1 MNQDVMITCA
11 VTGGGDT
18 AQKSPHVP
26 VTPEQIANACI
37 AAARAGAA
45 IAHVHVRDPA
55 TGQGTR
61 NVGYYREVMT
71 RVAASGVDVILNL
84 TTGMGGDFT
93 LGDPDPLVPGPGTDF
108 VGFQERLEHIEA
120 LRPSICSLDCGSMN
134 FGDQVFMNSVAH
146 VRSMAKRIQE
156 LGVKPELE
164 VFDLGHVRLAN
175 QLYKEG
181 LVTAP
186 ALYQVCLGVPWGAGA
201 DTRSMQSMVDTLP
214 PNVIWSGFGIGRMQM
229 PMVAQAVLLGGNV
242 RVGLEDNLLLG
253 KGHLA
258 TNAELVT
265 RAVEIIER
273 LGARVIS
280 PNAARER
287 LQLTRPSHPTQA
299 NPPGAPH
306 A

>member
-1 MNQDVMITCA
+1 MNHDVMITCA

-18 AQKSPHVP
+18 TRKSPHVP

-37 AAARAGAA
+37 TAARAGAA

-61 NVGYYREVMT
+61 KLAYYREVMA
-71 RVAASGVDVILNL
+71 RVADSGVDVILNL

-93 LGDPDPLVPGPGTDF
+93 LGEPDPLVAGPGTDF
-108 VGFQERLEHIEA
+108 VGPLARLEHIEA
-120 LRPSICSLDCGSMN
+120 LRPPICSLDCGSMN

-146 VRSMAKRIQE
+146 VRTMAKRIQE

-175 QLYKEG
+175 EIYKDG
-181 LVTAP
+181 LVSAP

-201 DTRSMQSMVDTLP
+201 DTRSMQAMADTLP
-214 PNVIWSGFGIGRMQM
+214 SGVIWSGFGIGRMQM

-242 RVGLEDNLLLG
+242 RVGLEDNLFLDKG
-253 KGHLA
+253 KLA
-258 TNAELVT
+258 TNADLVT

-273 LGARVIS
+273 LGARVIT
-280 PNAARER
+280 PKAARER
-287 LQLTRPSHPTQA
+287 LQLQ
-299 NPPGAPH
+299 
-306 A
+306 

>member
-1 MNQDVMITCA
+1 VNNDVMITCA

-18 AQKSPHVP
+18 TKKSPHVP

-37 AAARAGAA
+37 GAARAGAA

-61 NVGYYREVMT
+61 NVGYYREVMA
-71 RVAASGVDVILNL
+71 RVADSGVDVVLNL

-93 LGDPDPLVPGPGTDF
+93 LGDPDPLVAGPGTDF
-108 VGFQERLEHIEA
+108 VGPGPRLEHIEE
-120 LRPSICSLDCGSMN
+120 LRPPICSLDCGSMN

-146 VRSMAKRIQE
+146 VRTMARRIQE
-156 LGVKPELE
+156 LGVRPELE

-175 QLYKEG
+175 QIVAEG
-181 LVTAP
+181 LVNAP

-201 DTRSMQSMVDTLP
+201 DTRSMQAMVDTLP
-214 PNVIWSGFGIGRMQM
+214 PGVVWSGFGIGRMQM

-242 RVGLEDNLLLG
+242 RVGLEDNLFLG
-253 KGHLA
+253 KGKLA

-273 LGARVIS
+273 LGANVIG
-280 PNAARER
+280 PKAARER
-287 LQLTRPSHPTQA
+287 LNLKA
-299 NPPGAPH
+299 V
-306 A
+306 